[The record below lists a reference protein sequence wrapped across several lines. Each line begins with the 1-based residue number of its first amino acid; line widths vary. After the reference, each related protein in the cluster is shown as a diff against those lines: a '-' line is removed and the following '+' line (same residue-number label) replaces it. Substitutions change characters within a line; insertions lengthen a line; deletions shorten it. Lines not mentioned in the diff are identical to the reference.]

1 MTYGNIAA
9 TSPATVRASP
19 AMVRASPTIVRTPT
33 SPMRA
38 STLMAPMLAATLTF
52 QSYRKNFVGSGNE
65 FTGYGTNSNVATLGF
80 TNYGKGDTSPNNTFT
95 NYDME
100 MNVPEVMFKSYTD
113 GTHGGTK
120 SFVNYRDQAN
130 VGDDSFQSYAK
141 NTKEGT
147 QVDFKNYGNSF
158 NPGSNTFKGYAKGE
172 EWDHKLKHV
181 LHVSDNSS
189 MDKIIMDSLGECERA
204 PSMGETKRCI
214 DLVPLLALLLNPES
228 KTKINHEVAI
238 YHLDTTVWS
247 PTHSAFVALVLGPG
261 QIEMC
266 HWIFENDT
274 TWTIV
279 D

>member
-9 TSPATVRASP
+9 TSPAT
-19 AMVRASPTIVRTPT
+19 VRASPTIVRTPT

-80 TNYGKGDTSPNNTFT
+80 TNYGKGDASPNNTFT

-204 PSMGETKRCI
+204 PSM
-214 DLVPLLALLLNPES
+214 ES

-247 PTHSAFVALVLGPG
+247 PTHNAFVALVLGPG